1 MPKGKKSL
9 FYVARFLGQLL
20 NYVYSSYVN
29 LMRWKNIQ
37 TLEMV
42 ILTSK
47 SLVHPVHFI
56 VALSIMSPEY
66 ATTGAIFDE
75 NLTVSKPS

>member
-37 TLEMV
+37 TLEMA

-56 VALSIMSPEY
+56 VAIKYHVPRICNDRS
-66 ATTGAIFDE
+66 
-75 NLTVSKPS
+75 NL